1 MRTAIA
7 FTLASICLLGG
18 CLSQD
23 AVHQPEGAVGSEEST
38 GPFSIDRMVADYREP
53 LTQVPPHRLYTVS
66 VDFSHFAIA
75 GTILRDSQ
83 LSNLSDALKTHQQ
96 NHPGAEYEVVSRVK
110 YPPNQIDLIYGAI
123 SKSGV
128 TLRHFWVPVGNQD
141 PLALPGK
148 YGTGVV
154 DITASKRTPSQ
165 VPRRKNE
172 LR

>member
-1 MRTAIA
+1 MVVDHRE
-7 FTLASICLLGG
+7 
-18 CLSQD
+18 LS
-23 AVHQPEGAVGSEEST
+23 
-38 GPFSIDRMVADYREP
+38 
-53 LTQVPPHRLYTVS
+53 TQVLSHPLYTVF

-83 LSNLSDALKTHQQ
+83 LSHLPDALKTHQH

-110 YPPNQIDLIYGAI
+110 SPPNHIDWIYGAI
-123 SKSGV
+123 SQSGV

-141 PLALPGK
+141 SQALPGK

-154 DITASKRTPSQ
+154 DITASKRTPNQ
-165 VPRRKNE
+165 APRRKNE